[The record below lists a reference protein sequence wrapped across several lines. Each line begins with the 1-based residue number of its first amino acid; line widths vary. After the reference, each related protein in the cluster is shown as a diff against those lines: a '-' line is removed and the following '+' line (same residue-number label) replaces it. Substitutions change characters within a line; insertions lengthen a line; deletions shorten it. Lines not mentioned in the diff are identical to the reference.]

1 MGEGTIVIWSF
12 RACVNAS
19 IALLKDCFRGCRLRL
34 VPSIHRRSRMAWCGQ
49 LGNLNVV
56 PRSKPELQQE
66 LAERLGVS
74 PSDVAEDANLRDL
87 GLDSIGVIG
96 IVSRWQR
103 DGLRIEIAE
112 FAAAPTLKSWWSLIS
127 R

>member
-1 MGEGTIVIWSF
+1 
-12 RACVNAS
+12 
-19 IALLKDCFRGCRLRL
+19 
-34 VPSIHRRSRMAWCGQ
+34 MAWCGQ